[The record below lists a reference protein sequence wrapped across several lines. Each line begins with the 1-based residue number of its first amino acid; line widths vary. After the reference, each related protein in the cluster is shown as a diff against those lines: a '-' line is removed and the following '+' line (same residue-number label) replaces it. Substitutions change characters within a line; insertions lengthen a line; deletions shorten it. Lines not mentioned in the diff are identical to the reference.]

1 MSNICMLYQGDTPH
15 AAHKTF
21 GDAVD
26 CTYHHFETGSPPDV
40 TPRGSTGGT
49 AARICTG
56 TTLSRSYDIV
66 IAEGT
71 APLQTAL
78 VYGTFRNR
86 RATIIYLGADETFF
100 TLRDRPT
107 KYLWTGLRPVSRR
120 IIDGCVVISEQ
131 VYQWGEP
138 YHGSLPKRIV
148 HPPISDS
155 KYDRL
160 SELTPS
166 SPSDPFRI
174 LSVGWARKTKNFS
187 QLVAAV
193 DHFRRQISQDV
204 ELILIG
210 KGHKDQPYAS
220 KEFVNIPGYVPVET
234 FVQYHNS
241 ASVYVQPSVADGYS
255 VGVLEAMLGG
265 TPTIAT
271 VGVGASHRLPDDHV
285 CSPTSNAICDAI
297 YNQYNTSESE
307 RIVRGT
313 KHRDCVSHLTETN
326 QATEFQ
332 VAIEQLTK

>member
-1 MSNICMLYQGDTPH
+1 MSDICMLYQGEAPH

-21 GDAVD
+21 GDAVG
-26 CTYHHFETGSPPDV
+26 CTYRHFETGVLPDV
-40 TPRGSTGGT
+40 TTSGNTSGV
-49 AARICTG
+49 AARIRTG
-56 TTLSRSYDIV
+56 LTLSRSYDIV

-86 RATIIYLGADETFF
+86 RATIIYLGADEAFF

-107 KYLWTGLRPVSRR
+107 KYLWGGLRPISRR
-120 IIDGCVVISEQ
+120 VIDGCVVISEQ
-131 VYQWGEP
+131 VYQWGKP
-138 YHGSLPKRIV
+138 YHGSLSKRIV
-148 HPPISDS
+148 HPPISDA
-155 KYDRL
+155 KYDLL

-174 LSVGWARKTKNFS
+174 LSVGWARKTKNFP

-193 DHFRRQISQDV
+193 DQFRHQISQEV

-210 KGHKDQPYAS
+210 KEHEDKPYAS
-220 KEFVNIPGYVPVET
+220 KEFVSIPGYVSVET
-234 FVQYHNS
+234 FVQYHKS
-241 ASVYVQPSVADGYS
+241 ASVYVQPSIADGYC

-271 VGVGASHRLPDDHV
+271 TGVGAAHRLPDDHV

-297 YNQYNTSESE
+297 YHQYKISEPE
-307 RIVRGT
+307 RVVRAT
-313 KHRDCVSHLTETN
+313 EHRDCVSHLTETN
-326 QATEFQ
+326 QANEFRM
-332 VAIEQLTK
+332 AIEQLTE

>member
-1 MSNICMLYQGDTPH
+1 MLYQDDTPH

-21 GDAVD
+21 GDAVG
-26 CTYHHFETGSPPDV
+26 CTYRHFETGAPPDV
-40 TPRGSTGGT
+40 TNSDSTGGV
-49 AARICTG
+49 AARIRTG
-56 TTLSRSYDIV
+56 KTLPQSYDIV

-107 KYLWTGLRPVSRR
+107 KYLWSGLRPVSKRV
-120 IIDGCVVISEQ
+120 IDGCVVISEQ

-148 HPPISDS
+148 HPPISDE
-155 KYDRL
+155 KYDLL

-174 LSVGWARKTKNFS
+174 LSVGWARKTKNFP

-193 DHFRRQISQDV
+193 DQFRHQTSQDV

-210 KGHKDQPYAS
+210 KEHENKPYAS
-220 KEFVNIPGYVPVET
+220 KEFVSIPGYVPVET
-234 FVQYHNS
+234 FVQYHES
-241 ASVYVQPSVADGYS
+241 ASIYVQPSIADGYC

-271 VGVGASHRLPDDHV
+271 TGVGAAHRLPDDHV
-285 CSPTSNAICDAI
+285 CSPTGNDIYEAICHQHK
-297 YNQYNTSESE
+297 NSEPE
-307 RIVRGT
+307 RVVKAT
-313 KHRDCVSHLTETN
+313 EHRDSVSHLTEMH
-326 QATEFQ
+326 QANEFRM
-332 VAIEQLTK
+332 AIKQLTR